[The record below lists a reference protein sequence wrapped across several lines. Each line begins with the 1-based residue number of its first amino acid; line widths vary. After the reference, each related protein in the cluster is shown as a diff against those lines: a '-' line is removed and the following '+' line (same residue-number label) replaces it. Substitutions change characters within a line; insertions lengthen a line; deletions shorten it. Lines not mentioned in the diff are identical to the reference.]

1 MKIVIISPNK
11 AHLRDMGTTL
21 EAKGHRV
28 LLAEGG
34 KSRMQAI
41 ADAEK
46 PDLMLVDGMC
56 CDPDELTHVEQ
67 VTSTH
72 PSTAVILLCS
82 AQTPEFLINSMRA
95 GVREVLPS
103 PVGGPALEAAIAR
116 INTKLAGARARPLAG
131 KVIALLPCKGGNGAT
146 FLATNLG
153 YQLAESRSVLLIDLN
168 LQFGDALSFVYD
180 GKPASTIAD
189 VARDL
194 NRLDA
199 SLLASST
206 VKVAPNF
213 SILAAPEDLAQAMEV
228 KPDHVEAI
236 LNVAIKQYDF
246 VLLDLG
252 LNLDPIA
259 IKALDRAQ
267 LIYLVMQSA
276 LPSVRNAAKLLQV
289 FKSLGYP
296 PDKTEVVLNRYEKSS
311 AIGLDQIR
319 KSLGGQTRIATVANS
334 YKEVSTA
341 INHGEALAK
350 SAKNNTVARQLTELA
365 GALDPRQEDT
375 SRGLFERIFRR
386 A

>member
-1 MKIVIISPNK
+1 MKIAIISPNK
-11 AHLRDMGTTL
+11 IHLKDMDDLL
-21 EAKGHRV
+21 EGQGHRV

-34 KSRMQAI
+34 KSRMRAI

-46 PDLMLVDGMC
+46 PDLMFVDGMC

-67 VTSTH
+67 VTSAH

-103 PVGGPALEAAIAR
+103 PVAGPALEAAVAR
-116 INTKLAGARARPLAG
+116 IAAKLASSRGPTAG
-131 KVIALLPCKGGNGAT
+131 KILALLPCKGGSGAT
-146 FLATNLG
+146 FLAANLG

-168 LQFGDALSFVYD
+168 LQFGDALSFVHD
-180 GKPASTIAD
+180 AKPQSTIAD
-189 VARDL
+189 VAREIS
-194 NRLDA
+194 RLDA
-199 SLLASST
+199 SLLASSA
-206 VKVAPNF
+206 VRVAPNF

-228 KPDHVEAI
+228 RPDHVEAI
-236 LNVAIKQYDF
+236 LNVAVTQYDF

-267 LIYLVMQSA
+267 RIYLVMQSA
-276 LPSVRNAAKLLQV
+276 LPSVRNAKRLLQV

-296 PDKTEVVLNRYEKSS
+296 PDKAEVVLNRYDKNSD
-311 AIGLDQIR
+311 IGLDQIR
-319 KSLGGQTRIATVANS
+319 KSLGPVRIVTVANS
-334 YKEVSTA
+334 YKEVSSA

-350 SAKNNTVARQLTELA
+350 SAKTSTVARQLAELA
-365 GALDPRQEDT
+365 AALDPRQEDS
-375 SRGLFERIFRR
+375 SRGLFDRIFRR

>member
-1 MKIVIISPNK
+1 MKIAIISPNK
-11 AHLRDMGTTL
+11 SHLRDMGATL
-21 EAKGHRV
+21 EAQGHRV

-34 KSRMQAI
+34 KSRMRAI
-41 ADAEK
+41 ADAET

-67 VTSTH
+67 VTSTYH
-72 PSTAVILLCS
+72 STAVILLCS

-103 PVGGPALEAAIAR
+103 PVAGLALEAAVAR
-116 INTKLAGARARPLAG
+116 IAAKLVSSRGPSAGRI
-131 KVIALLPCKGGNGAT
+131 IALLPCKGGSGAT
-146 FLATNLG
+146 FLAANLG

-168 LQFGDALSFVYD
+168 LQFGDALSFVHD
-180 GKPASTIAD
+180 AKPQSTIAD
-189 VARDL
+189 VAREIS
-194 NRLDA
+194 RLDG

-228 KPDHVEAI
+228 RPDHVEAI
-236 LNVAIKQYDF
+236 LNVAVTQYDF

-252 LNLDPIA
+252 LNLDPLA
-259 IKALDRAQ
+259 VKALDRAQ
-267 LIYLVMQSA
+267 RIYLIMQSA
-276 LPSVRNAAKLLQV
+276 LPSVRNANRLLQV

-296 PDKTEVVLNRYEKSS
+296 HDKAEVVLNRYEKSS
-311 AIGLDQIR
+311 DIGLDQIR
-319 KSLGGQTRIATVANS
+319 KSLGQVRIVTVANS

-350 SAKNNTVARQLTELA
+350 SAKTSTVARQVADLA
-365 GALDPRQEDT
+365 AALDPRQEDI
-375 SRGLFERIFRR
+375 SRGLFDRIFRR